1 MFHKVK
7 MIKNSAELE
16 NCGAGGILPFI
27 PPVDRSNTLST
38 LFYYCCSC
46 SSKGCQQY
54 QGTIEVERSP
64 CGGGD
69 GGGSGAAIASHAY
82 FCCDDPNRG
91 GGGASGPAAAATGIQ
106 LNMTGHLTHYDLQ
119 TGLTA
124 CGRSCGNDDLVA
136 AIAPGHFTAPNPNR
150 DSVCGKRAKIVDPT
164 TLKSV
169 VVTVWDK
176 CEGCGADDVDVSPA
190 AFERLKP
197 KTVGRFKV
205 VWGFV

>member
-1 MFHKVK
+1 MVRTC
-7 MIKNSAELE
+7 S
-16 NCGAGGILPFI
+16 FI
-27 PPVDRSNTLST
+27 VD
-38 LFYYCCSC
+38 YYCSY
-46 SSKGCQQY
+46 SNKGCQQY
-54 QGTIEVERSP
+54 PGTIEVERSP
-64 CGGGD
+64 CGGG
-69 GGGSGAAIASHAY
+69 GGGGATIASNAY
-82 FCCDDPNRG
+82 FCCDDPNRDG
-91 GGGASGPAAAATGIQ
+91 GYGVQ
-106 LNMTGHLTHYDLQ
+106 LNMIGHLTYYNLH
-119 TGLTA
+119 GLTA
-124 CGRSCGNDDLVA
+124 CGRSYGNDDLVA

>member
-1 MFHKVK
+1 MQ
-7 MIKNSAELE
+7 
-16 NCGAGGILPFI
+16 
-27 PPVDRSNTLST
+27 
-38 LFYYCCSC
+38 
-46 SSKGCQQY
+46 GCQQY

-64 CGGGD
+64 CGGD
-69 GGGSGAAIASHAY
+69 GGSGAAIAGHAY

-91 GGGASGPAAAATGIQ
+91 GGGGASGSAAAAMGIQ
-106 LNMTGHLTHYDLQ
+106 LNMTGHLTYYDLL

-124 CGRSCGNDDLVA
+124 CGRSCSNDDLIA

-176 CEGCGADDVDVSPA
+176 CEGCGVNDVDVSPA

-205 VWGFV
+205 VWGFI